1 MIHCRLSVEK
11 CNARCADGSAMFTI
25 VASST
30 TISWAT
36 PSRPSTAHRLGS
48 AMGGRVEVLMLIG
61 ILPVAVI
68 DDHSRIVHVASM
80 KHEPWTISLLP
91 TMPDIAL

>member
-11 CNARCADGSAMFTI
+11 CNARCADGRAMFTI

-48 AMGGRVEVLMLIG
+48 AMARRVGVLMLIG
-61 ILPVAVI
+61 VLPVAVI
-68 DDHSRIVHVASM
+68 DDNSRTILAIGM
-80 KHEPWTISLLP
+80 THEPGAMSLPP